1 MGILWKYF
9 YSLAPIFGVSTKC
22 IDPWVLNSWFPTLQ
36 ATINGKIVF
45 RWIFIFMV
53 YVDHE
58 ISKNQ
63 NLTIN
68 NDVTVNIVIMRKTD
82 KNQVKKVIR
91 FNVYTLN
98 LYTTER
104 KYQMVFFVLLNNCL
118 LIKII
123 NVHKTSEL
131 YSTFL

>member
-1 MGILWKYF
+1 
-9 YSLAPIFGVSTKC
+9 
-22 IDPWVLNSWFPTLQ
+22 
-36 ATINGKIVF
+36 
-45 RWIFIFMV
+45 
-53 YVDHE
+53 
-58 ISKNQ
+58 
-63 NLTIN
+63 
-68 NDVTVNIVIMRKTD
+68 MRKTD